1 MIGMILIK
9 TELGFLIYAIVTL
22 VKNNAAF
29 QDTIHEDMP
38 GYSWYMTGIILGFIL
53 FLACNILLIYGSSKN
68 NRYYLVP
75 WLIVYMI
82 TIIGLAILAI
92 YLVIIWSAILFI
104 IPSLI
109 FVVLLPI
116 ISDIFLI
123 YWWMVVNG
131 RFISLGLS
139 EVQAISSGGRWA

>member
-1 MIGMILIK
+1 MSSYKTLLVLRQSFYRINISVLTQVLDKILLNSMDHQSSHHHVL
-9 TELGFLIYAIVTL
+9 T
-22 VKNNAAF
+22 
-29 QDTIHEDMP
+29 
-38 GYSWYMTGIILGFIL
+38 L
-53 FLACNILLIYGSSKN
+53 FL
-68 NRYYLVP
+68 RYYLVP

-123 YWWMVVNG
+123 YW
-131 RFISLGLS
+131 
-139 EVQAISSGGRWA
+139 

>member
-1 MIGMILIK
+1 MVYGWGHSWISHFLTQQCFTYLWIIK
-9 TELGFLIYAIVTL
+9 KQQVDLFQSSHHHVLTL
-22 VKNNAAF
+22 FV
-29 QDTIHEDMP
+29 
-38 GYSWYMTGIILGFIL
+38 
-53 FLACNILLIYGSSKN
+53 
-68 NRYYLVP
+68 RYYLVP

-123 YWWMVVNG
+123 YW
-131 RFISLGLS
+131 
-139 EVQAISSGGRWA
+139 